1 MTEHLCNRLE
11 VDGKTTEGKY
21 TNLRGDYVPT
31 LNAPPFSDRHL
42 RGPRPLRD
50 RIMAQSHA
58 LVPGKL
64 NPPGLVMLG
73 MVRVKVP
80 LVVRRMRPNIGGPAE
95 IRLTSRSRAG
105 NFADPRILRCST
117 WLATRGFYPVLESS
131 PEEGFTGTWPKT
143 PRVIRLGGSS
153 FVISDRPVR

>member
-11 VDGKTTEGKY
+11 VDGKTIEGKY

-42 RGPRPLRD
+42 REPHPLRD
-50 RIMAQSHA
+50 RIMEESHA

-73 MVRVKVP
+73 MVRLKVL
-80 LVVRRMRPNIGGPAE
+80 LVGERRMPSE
-95 IRLTSRSRAG
+95 YWRSGR
-105 NFADPRILRCST
+105 DPSHK
-117 WLATRGFYPVLESS
+117 PV
-131 PEEGFTGTWPKT
+131 TC
-143 PRVIRLGGSS
+143 
-153 FVISDRPVR
+153 

>member
-11 VDGKTTEGKY
+11 VDGKTIEGKY

-42 RGPRPLRD
+42 REPRPLRD
-50 RIMAQSHA
+50 RIMAESHA

-73 MVRVKVP
+73 MVRLKVL
-80 LVVRRMRPNIGGPAE
+80 LVGERRMPSE
-95 IRLTSRSRAG
+95 YWRSGR
-105 NFADPRILRCST
+105 DPSHKPVTCWQLR
-117 WLATRGFYPVLESS
+117 
-131 PEEGFTGTWPKT
+131 
-143 PRVIRLGGSS
+143 
-153 FVISDRPVR
+153 

>member
-11 VDGKTTEGKY
+11 VDGKTIEGKY

-50 RIMAQSHA
+50 RIMAESHA

-73 MVRVKVP
+73 MVRVKVL
-80 LVVRRMRPNIGGPAE
+80 LVVRDGCRPNIGGPAE

-105 NFADPRILRCST
+105 SFAGPRILRCKFFFLAAQT
-117 WLATRGFYPVLESS
+117 WKAGRWGQWGHALHRSLLEAYSRLLPSS
-131 PEEGFTGTWPKT
+131 
-143 PRVIRLGGSS
+143 
-153 FVISDRPVR
+153 